1 MTEIM
6 PVPRI
11 LILLSY
17 QQGALGD
24 FFFVVR
30 SMRLLR
36 SISAIRACAPRG
48 ALRLCCSAAAKIAP
62 PERFSRALHGRG
74 FQVSL
79 FNAHKKRNHPLGDFF
94 FVVRSMRLL
103 RSISAIRACA
113 PRGALRLCCSAAA
126 KIAPLE
132 RFSRALHGRGF
143 QVSLLL
149 HKQKSHPLD
158 DFFIWCGQ

>member
-1 MTEIM
+1 MHTKKETT
-6 PVPRI
+6 
-11 LILLSY
+11 L
-17 QQGALGD
+17 LGD

-79 FNAHKKRNHPLGDFF
+79 L
-94 FVVRSMRLL
+94 
-103 RSISAIRACA
+103 I
-113 PRGALRLCCSAAA
+113 
-126 KIAPLE
+126 
-132 RFSRALHGRGF
+132 
-143 QVSLLL
+143 L

>member
-1 MTEIM
+1 MHTKKETTRWVI
-6 PVPRI
+6 
-11 LILLSY
+11 S
-17 QQGALGD
+17 
-24 FFFVVR
+24 FSVVR

-126 KIAPLE
+126 KIAPPE
-132 RFSRALHGRGF
+132 RFFRAMHGRGF
-143 QVSLLL
+143 QVSLIYCTNKKAILWMTFL
-149 HKQKSHPLD
+149 
-158 DFFIWCGQ
+158 FGAVNET